1 MCLSSARTFQS
12 MGKTCT
18 GLRTQVFH
26 VFDKRISC
34 HQLKSASGLHN
45 AETKL
50 HHSIHLIIIQN
61 TEAGATEHYLQYLQL
76 LTQSLILS
84 SQCDSQEK
92 ANQPHLIAATGQK
105 RCRTNPAAAH
115 GKPEANTETPVV
127 QGFSK
132 WPPEVLVKMQ
142 IPGLHT
148 QDLSDPGG
156 WS

>member
-1 MCLSSARTFQS
+1 
-12 MGKTCT
+12 MGRTCT

-92 ANQPHLIAATGQK
+92 QTSLTSSQPQARRGVGPTQQLRTESQKPTPRPLWFRVFQSGHLRYLSK
-105 RCRTNPAAAH
+105 CRFLGSTP
-115 GKPEANTETPVV
+115 KIYLTLEAGHRFCFKKLP
-127 QGFSK
+127 K
-132 WPPEVLVKMQ
+132 
-142 IPGLHT
+142 
-148 QDLSDPGG
+148 
-156 WS
+156 